1 MTPDQ
6 PLGAE
11 PQPVLV
17 DRRRRISL
25 VWLVPVVAA
34 VIGAWLAYK
43 TISEAGP
50 TIRISFETAEGLE
63 AGKTKVRHKDV
74 EIGTVDTVR
83 FAEDLKHV
91 IVTAKMVKE
100 MERHLTEGSSFW
112 VVRPRLSASG
122 VSGLSTLVSGAYIA
136 FDLGEGAQTREFT
149 GLEEPPVVPANVPGK
164 EFILTTAKL
173 GSLGVGVPVSF
184 RGVQVGEVLGH
195 KFADN
200 WDEIIVPIFVRAP
213 FDQLIHAGSRFW
225 NASGIDV
232 SVGADG
238 VKVTTESLQAILTG
252 GIAFD
257 SPAAAPG
264 VEPSPAGTEF
274 TLYNSYSSISE
285 AQYTVKI
292 PYRLHF
298 EGSVRGLST
307 GAPVEFRGI
316 KIGSVTDV
324 RLEYDLA
331 SRAVRIPVTIEIEPQ
346 RIDIVDG
353 TQRPVVM
360 GGNLGDRRAAYG
372 RMEAMVA
379 NGLRA
384 QLASGSLVTG
394 QLVVALD
401 FHPQAAA
408 QQLKMGGL
416 YPEIPTIPSD
426 LEKITRSVEGI
437 IGKIGALPLDAIA
450 AELKETVHTVNAL
463 INSPSVARAVTS
475 LEGVAPLIESARKT
489 ADAAAAT
496 LQSTSNMV
504 GADSQL
510 RRDITDLLREL
521 KEAARSLRTLADYLE
536 RHPDSLIRGKPGDP
550 RR

>member
-6 PLGAE
+6 TLAHE

-25 VWLVPVVAA
+25 VWLVPLVA
-34 VIGAWLAYK
+34 VLIGGWLAYK
-43 TISEAGP
+43 TITEAGP
-50 TIRISFETAEGLE
+50 TIRIAFETAEGLE
-63 AGKTKVRHKDV
+63 AGKTKIRHKDV
-74 EIGTVDTVR
+74 EIGIVETVR
-83 FAEDLKHV
+83 FSDDLKHV

-100 MERHLTEGSSFW
+100 MERHLTEGARFW

-136 FDLGEGAQTREFT
+136 FDLGEGAPTREFT
-149 GLEEPPVVPANVPGK
+149 GLEVPPVVAANVPGK
-164 EFILTTAKL
+164 EYVLKTSEL
-173 GSLGVGVPVSF
+173 GSLGVGVPIF
-184 RGVQVGEVLGH
+184 YRGVQAGEVMGY
-195 KFADN
+195 KFADD
-200 WDEIIVPIFVRAP
+200 WEEIIVPIFIRTP
-213 FDQLIHAGSRFW
+213 FDQLVHAGSRFW

-232 SVGADG
+232 TVSADG
-238 VKVTTESLQAILTG
+238 VNVTTESVQAILTG

-257 SPAAAPG
+257 SPVVAPG
-264 VEPSPAGTEF
+264 TEPSPAGTVF
-274 TLYNSYSSISE
+274 SLYSSHASISE

-292 PYRLHF
+292 PYRLYF
-298 EGSVRGLST
+298 DGSVRGLST

-324 RLEYDLA
+324 RLEYDVT

-353 TQRPVVM
+353 AERPVVT
-360 GGNLGDRRAAYG
+360 GGDLGDRRAAYA

-384 QLASGSLVTG
+384 QLLSGSLVTG
-394 QLVVALD
+394 QLLVALD
-401 FHPQAAA
+401 FHPEAPA
-408 QQLKMGGL
+408 QQLKIAGP

-426 LEKITRSVEGI
+426 LEKITRSVEGVI
-437 IGKIGALPLDAIA
+437 SKIAALPLDTIT
-450 AELKETVHTVNAL
+450 AEMKETVHTVNML
-463 INSPSVARAVTS
+463 INSPAVTRAVTS
-475 LEGVAPLIESARKT
+475 LDGVAPLIEGARKT

-496 LQSTSNMV
+496 LQSTSDMI
-504 GADSQL
+504 GANSQL
-510 RRDITDLLREL
+510 RRDMTDLLREL
-521 KEAARSLRTLADYLE
+521 KDAARSLRALADYLE
-536 RHPDSLIRGKPGDP
+536 RHPDALIRGKSGDT